1 MSSFFCLRYNLR
13 VNYLRYFLVLF
24 LISSCGGGGGG
35 GAPPVPFAITLAPN
49 SISINEDSTY
59 SGSLTATANEVVTLQ
74 YTLVN
79 STSNGSLAFGSDA
92 SINYEPNN
100 NYFGQDEF
108 TYSVTAVE
116 KNITQT
122 STVAI
127 EIIAVNDAPQI
138 SMISKTNLDKNNLIF
153 ESNPEFEIS
162 FLDIDNASEDFVFSA
177 RVNQNEVPATFISS
191 SEGLGNLQIDL
202 SNLNNAGY
210 FAVEL
215 VISDGN
221 LSSSDSFSTWLVA
234 NKRVV
239 TVAQDDDKSD
249 GFDSGSTTN
258 KDYYV
263 YYLVG
268 GESSLGRTDYLF
280 VADSLNES
288 STESSESDLDNFR
301 DALLRSINRLND
313 SEISEF
319 FQGYFDIIVAEPV
332 NPDGTS
338 LASIE
343 TGCYDWDEDVYCI
356 GSNDINTSVFDALY
370 SNNTLISVLTTIS
383 GRGVN
388 LGNTNI
394 QPIGTRT
401 DYILMHELGHAHGE
415 MGDEYLS
422 NDDRDVSAF
431 ADRNVNTTTQ
441 SDPSLVKWKHHI
453 SDITNVAGNSFKVCY
468 NWSDGS
474 VGLYDDEDPTTCD
487 CLYNIYDANG
497 NRTGRN
503 PECNQ
508 VGLFEGNYYG
518 EFDNYRPKFLTVMQ
532 TNTDQYGEVNA
543 EGFAIGSIQNQGFVD
558 GDSVEF
564 ITDSNN
570 NRSAFEI
577 DIDVAYDTSKLR
589 LKWYVDG
596 LEDSS
601 KENQTRV
608 EFQRPSDNSV
618 KVYTWRVDDLSGTV
632 KAPDDVLDNEDFY
645 EGLFNTDFYWY
656 DYENE
661 RWGRN
666 PADRSQYDYGYIV
679 GPMGGTW
686 GINWERW

>member
-13 VNYLRYFLVLF
+13 VNYLRYLLVLF

-79 STSNGSLAFGSDA
+79 STSNGSLAFGADA

-138 SMISKTNLDKNNLIF
+138 SIISKTNLDKNNLIF

-221 LSSSDSFSTWLVA
+221 LSSSDSFSTWLIA

-422 NDDRDVSAF
+422 DDDRDVSAF

-564 ITDSNN
+564 VTDSNN

>member
-79 STSNGSLAFGSDA
+79 STSNGSLAFGADA